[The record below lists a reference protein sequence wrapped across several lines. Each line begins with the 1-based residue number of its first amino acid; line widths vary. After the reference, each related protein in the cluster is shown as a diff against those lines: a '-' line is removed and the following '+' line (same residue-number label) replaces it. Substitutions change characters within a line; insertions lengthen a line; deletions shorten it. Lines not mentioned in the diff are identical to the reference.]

1 MNLFV
6 ANLHPRTRGKDL
18 QTLFSQYG
26 TVLSAKVI
34 IDKQTGKSKRYGFVE
49 FENEAEAE
57 AAINALN
64 DSDFQGNKIAVKISV
79 PKTEEN

>member
-6 ANLHPRTRGKDL
+6 ANLHPKTRGKDL
-18 QTLFSQYG
+18 QALFSQYG
-26 TVLSAKVI
+26 TVLSARVI

-49 FENEAEAE
+49 FENDAEAE

-64 DSDFQGNKIAVKISV
+64 DSDFQGNKIAVKISI